1 LIIKCGEFVTS
12 KIKVNRKSVSEY
24 RNKYK
29 NLNMKRSI
37 RSVRLISA
45 IIFTT
50 FMMLTSHDLYAQQTI
65 SGTIKDLKGI
75 PLPGVTI
82 REKGKSNAAKS
93 DDTGSFKINVSG
105 NEAIL
110 SFSLLGFKL
119 KEQSLMAGKPL
130 NILLEEDAADLSEVV
145 VVGYG
150 SQRKSDLTGAISS
163 VKGSDLTKLSTQK
176 VDQALQGRAAGVSV
190 QSTDGAAPGADAIV
204 RVRGS
209 NSLQGGNE
217 ALIVVDGVQGITLG
231 QINPN
236 DIESMEILKDASS
249 TAIYGARG
257 ANGVVLITTKR
268 GKTGKPKINY
278 VGDGS
283 IASVSKRIDLL
294 SAGEYAENINKFK
307 LSQNGGGIN
316 PVAVF
321 SPEEIA
327 AYYASRGTDWQDQIF
342 RKAKVQ
348 NHQLSISGASD
359 ISDYFVSLGYLDQ
372 DGVLKNTDYKRLSV
386 RTNVNTNISKFLKG
400 GAGWSMAKEDG
411 SKSLYGG
418 GADWGNNPIGS
429 ALSFAPTVSP
439 YDANGGY
446 SVYPPYGQQ
455 GYWNPLANTLEPYIQ
470 NNTLTNNVN
479 AYLEAK
485 VLDGLT
491 FRVTGSGIFRNVN
504 DMSFYNL
511 DTQNG
516 YGSSGAGTA
525 ATNRTQTFQNS
536 NILSYDKFFGD
547 HHLTLTGVAEQQTEK
562 YIGFAVNGSKFTV
575 QQTGIYDLS
584 GAQTLTSSSVTT
596 KRSLNSFL
604 ARANYGYKD
613 KYLLTASLRRDGS
626 SVFGKNNKWGN
637 FPAAAFSW
645 NLMNEDFLKNVEM
658 VSRLKFRASW
668 GITGNQ
674 GINPYET
681 LAKITGGQNY
691 PYNGSESTDL
701 GYTLSTAANPDLK
714 WEKTEQKNIGLD
726 LGLFENKITIT
737 ADVYS
742 KMTKDLLMYRQLPT
756 YVGISSILDN
766 VGSMRN
772 QGLELNVQATP
783 VNKAIVWNTGINFSL
798 NKTKIVSLGASDS
811 ISVAS
816 SNGHGGATEGLPL
829 SMLVEGKP
837 LGTMYGFVTLGT
849 WGSNQREEAA
859 KYGQLPGDQRYKDV
873 NNDGLININDRT
885 IIGNAFPKFTFGWNN
900 DVSYKDFNL
909 SFQFVGSVGNDVF
922 NLARYSIEGYQDAT
936 GANLKNAWTPE
947 NQDTDVPAIID
958 VATRD
963 AAGLAT
969 KVSFPSSTSGLISRW
984 VEDASFVRLQYVTLT
999 YSFKKMLKNTK
1010 IADLS
1015 VHGSVSNVFTI
1026 TKYQGYNPEVASWT
1040 GNDAQ
1045 IGSDY
1050 NSYPASRVFSLGV
1063 NLSF

>member
-1 LIIKCGEFVTS
+1 MK
-12 KIKVNRKSVSEY
+12 KSVQ
-24 RNKYK
+24 
-29 NLNMKRSI
+29 
-37 RSVRLISA
+37 SVRLISA
-45 IIFTT
+45 ILFIISMVFS
-50 FMMLTSHDLYAQQTI
+50 SHTLYAQEII

-82 REKGKSNAAKS
+82 REKNKPNAAKS
-93 DDTGSFKINVSG
+93 DENGKFKISATSG
-105 NEAIL
+105 QSVL
-110 SFSLLGFKL
+110 VFSLMGYKNM
-119 KEQSLMAGKPL
+119 EQVASGAKAL
-130 NILLEEDAADLSEVV
+130 NITLEDNIADLNEVV

-150 SQRKSDLTGAISS
+150 SQRKSDLTGSISS
-163 VKGSDLTKLSTQK
+163 VKGSDLTKLPTQR
-176 VDQALQGRAAGVSV
+176 VDQALQGRAAGVRV
-190 QSTDGAAPGADAIV
+190 QSTDGAAPGANATI

-231 QINPN
+231 QINPS

-278 VGDGS
+278 VVDGS
-283 IASVSKRIDLL
+283 LASVSKKIDLL

-307 LSQNGGGIN
+307 LAQNGSGVN

-321 SPEEIA
+321 SPDQIA
-327 AYYASRGTDWQDQIF
+327 SFYANGGTDWQDQIY
-342 RKAKVQ
+342 RTAQIQ
-348 NHQLSISGASD
+348 NHQLSISGATD
-359 ISDYFVSLGYLDQ
+359 ISDYLVSLGYLDQ
-372 DGVLKNTDYKRLSV
+372 DGVLKNTDYKRISV
-386 RTNVNTNISKFLKG
+386 RTNINTTISKFLKG

-439 YDANGGY
+439 YDENGVY
-446 SVYPPYGQQ
+446 STYPPYGQQ
-455 GYWNPLANTLEPYIQ
+455 GYWNPLANTLEPYIK
-470 NNTLTNNVN
+470 NNTMTNNVN

-485 VLDGLT
+485 LLDGLT
-491 FRVTGSGIFRNVN
+491 FKVTGSGIFRNLN
-504 DMSFYNL
+504 DMSYYNL
-511 DTQNG
+511 ATQNG
-516 YGSSGAGTA
+516 YNSNGAGTA

-536 NILSYDKFFGD
+536 NILTYDKFLGD
-547 HHLTLTGVAEQQTEK
+547 HHLTFTGVAEQQTEK
-562 YIGFAVNGSKFTV
+562 YVGFAVNGSKFTV

-584 GAQTLTSSSVTT
+584 GAQTLTSSSTT
-596 KRSLNSFL
+596 TNRSLNSFM

-613 KYLLTASLRRDGS
+613 KYLLTASIRRDGS

-645 NLMNEDFLKNVEM
+645 NVMNEDFLKDM
-658 VSRLKFRASW
+658 KTISRLKFRASW

-681 LAKITGGQNY
+681 LAKVTGGQNY
-691 PYNGSESTDL
+691 PYNGSSATDL
-701 GYTLSTAANPDLK
+701 GYSITTAANPDLK
-714 WEKTEQKNIGLD
+714 WEKTDQKNIGID
-726 LGLFENKITIT
+726 LGLFGDKLTFT

-756 YVGISSILDN
+756 YVGITSVLDN

-772 QGLELNVQATP
+772 RGIELTLQATP
-783 VNKAIVWNTGINFSL
+783 VNKEVVWNTGINFSL
-798 NKTKIVSLGASDS
+798 NRTKIVSLGVSDS
-811 ISVAS
+811 ISVAN

-829 SMLVEGKP
+829 SMLVQGRP
-837 LGTMYGFVTLGT
+837 LGVMYGFVTLGT
-849 WGSNQREEAA
+849 WGSDQAAEAA
-859 KYGQLPGDQRYKDV
+859 SYGQLPGDQRYQDI
-873 NNDGLININDRT
+873 NNDGKINIDDRT
-885 IIGNAFPKFTFGWNN
+885 VIGNALPKFTFGWNN
-900 DVSYKDFNL
+900 DITYKDFNL

-922 NLARYSIEGYQDAT
+922 NLARYAIEGYQDAT

-947 NQDTDVPAIID
+947 NQNTDVPAIIP

-963 AAGLAT
+963 AAGLVT
-969 KVSFPSSTSGLISRW
+969 QVSLPSSTSGLVSRW
-984 VEDASFVRLQYVTLT
+984 VENASFVRLQYVTLS
-999 YSFKKMLKNTK
+999 YSLRKMLKNTK
-1010 IADLS
+1010 ISDLS
-1015 VHGSVSNVFTI
+1015 IHGSVSNVFTI
-1026 TKYQGYNPEVASWT
+1026 TKYQGYNPEVASWS

-1045 IGSDY
+1045 VGSDY
-1050 NSYPASRVFSLGV
+1050 NSYPAQRIFSLGL
-1063 NLSF
+1063 NLNF